1 MKTFTKPL
9 EGPIPPIQVKW
20 RFRQA
25 RKGWDHMGSRR
36 RHLAKTQF
44 CCLAPCFR
52 SDDLSSSSLSETL
65 FTKRIPKKHTKLSQ
79 IAKQTEHTN
88 TRARV
93 HMIYAVFKECKKVH
107 TVKMFIIKYIMYPNY
122 TVYKYIYKYV
132 YNIFHTILYNLYNK
146 RQRIQ
151 HCPAKRQRTQ
161 APTSSQASK
170 RMRPAQLLK
179 PPLTLVRG
187 KRRTRGGVS
196 TCVYCVLE
204 HTEHTVTPWPRNI
217 TNDRVSHSGH
227 TRNLHPSIWS
237 QSRTT
242 VSRPSWPSCTSERRR
257 HNWRWSEIIFKI
269 AAQIQ
274 EHEQTLPE

>member
-52 SDDLSSSSLSETL
+52 NDDLSSSSLSECL

-93 HMIYAVFKECKKVH
+93 HMIYTVFKECKKVH

-122 TVYKYIYKYV
+122 TVYKYIYINMYIT
-132 YNIFHTILYNLYNK
+132 YFTLYYIIYIISVK
-146 RQRIQ
+146 ESSIVQQRGNARK
-151 HCPAKRQRTQ
+151 P
-161 APTSSQASK
+161 SQAHKPQSGWD
-170 RMRPAQLLK
+170 QLSSWSLLW
-179 PPLTLVRG
+179 PWLEENTGHEEVCLH
-187 KRRTRGGVS
+187 VS
-196 TCVYCVLE
+196 TVSWNILNILWHHGLE
-204 HTEHTVTPWPRNI
+204 TSQTIESVILVTLEICIPA
-217 TNDRVSHSGH
+217 SGH
-227 TRNLHPSIWS
+227 NLGRPCPGHHDHPAL
-237 QSRTT
+237 QRD
-242 VSRPSWPSCTSERRR
+242 VA
-257 HNWRWSEIIFKI
+257 IIGDGLK
-269 AAQIQ
+269 
-274 EHEQTLPE
+274 